1 SITVADDVMCTA
13 TFVQVFTVSVAAS
26 GASAA
31 ATVTAG
37 SCTAASCSADKGSQV
52 VLTAPPVAGYR
63 FAGWSGDAGCSG
75 AGAPPARTV
84 TAPLSCTASYVA
96 RFSVTGA
103 VGGGLSG
110 AVTATSPD
118 GNSTC
123 AGPTCAADA
132 GKAVTLVAPTID
144 GYRLVGW
151 SGAGCS

>member
-1 SITVADDVMCTA
+1 
-13 TFVQVFTVSVAAS
+13 
-26 GASAA
+26 
-31 ATVTAG
+31 

-75 AGAPPARTV
+75 AGATLAVTV

-151 SGAGCS
+151 SGAGCSAGTVAGSGLTLVAAADLTCTAKYVLGVSVSGTV